1 MRISRINITEP
12 DDLVSQAEQAG
23 LNVSQLACPA
33 AGAAELTRLAKVAEQ
48 LTPDRAGSAE
58 SR

>member
-33 AGAAELTRLAKVAEQ
+33 PVPLN
-48 LTPDRAGSAE
+48 
-58 SR
+58 